1 MLTNILSKIRLFV
14 KSMHQADLDH
24 YISSRN
30 PQTHADVE
38 ALIRQYNCD
47 TRSYHF
53 SSYC

>member
-1 MLTNILSKIRLFV
+1 MLTNILSQFRKFV

-30 PQTHADVE
+30 PKTHADVE
-38 ALIRQYNCD
+38 ALIRQYNSD